1 MTADKPFVFGA
12 PAYNTNEV
20 FYARLTGE
28 IYNKEQLF
36 EALFYLLWFPGYFGF
51 NWDALYDCL
60 RNLDGIEEKVVV
72 LVHAGLPKL
81 PEQELKIYL
90 GLLRDA
96 VLQRRCDE
104 CTRLEVVFPEADQ
117 DKVLRI
123 LS

>member
-1 MTADKPFVFGA
+1 MTTDKPFLFGA

-28 IYNKEQLF
+28 IYKKEQLF
-36 EALFYLLWFPGYFGF
+36 KALFYLLWFPGYFGF

-60 RNLDGIEEKVVV
+60 RNLDWIKEKVVV

-90 GLLRDA
+90 DLLRDA
-96 VLQRRCDE
+96 VQKRGPDE
-104 CTRLEVVFPEADQ
+104 PNRLEVVFDEADRERVV
-117 DKVLRI
+117 KL